1 MALFKNDVSEY
12 VTPGR
17 LEPARLV
24 VTIEPVEDDP
34 DRHDVTAHVDDGA
47 VVATG
52 SFVVN
57 PEWRAPG
64 TRAPTTKSFVPEPN
78 RPRVGAALFSALFS
92 GALSRCWA
100 QAVERARE
108 QGALHIVIRSS
119 SYAVHGLPWE
129 LIADPTL
136 ASGSQYVALPEA
148 WSVIRERPE
157 PRPDAPSHGPDATD
171 PLEPAQ
177 LRIIALTSSFYGVDQ
192 SNDPRIIHEA
202 FPAAD
207 LVTLPD
213 VRSSQLTQALQR
225 DDVHVVHVLG
235 TGQRARQGWQ
245 DLVIGTADR
254 PEVVPG
260 RTLSKVLRGSTLR
273 LVVLAACD
281 SDQLAAQLAPSVHA
295 VIGIRSAIS
304 DASCLAFLGGLYSA
318 LGSGA
323 TTAQAVAS
331 GRAQQVAFASSLG
344 DEWAQPVL
352 FQRTDRALVL
362 ATSPGDETTLPAVPD
377 TGGVPDSQT
386 PQDRVRLLESTIHR
400 ANLRALHEQWDPVG
414 EADTPAFVREQL
426 HELAAA
432 VSSPV
437 GVSR

>member
-17 LEPARLV
+17 PEPARLV
-24 VTIEPVEDDP
+24 VTIEPVDGDP

-47 VVATG
+47 VIATG

-57 PEWRAPG
+57 PEWRTPG
-64 TRAPTTKSFVPEPN
+64 TRTPTKSFVPEPN
-78 RPRVGAALFSALFS
+78 RPRVGAQLFSALFS

-100 QAVERARE
+100 QAVERGRE
-108 QGALHIVIRSS
+108 QGALHIIIRST
-119 SYAVHGLPWE
+119 SYAVHALPWE

-136 ASGSQYVALPEA
+136 ASGSQYVAMSEG
-148 WSVIRERPE
+148 WCVIRERPE
-157 PRPDAPSHGPDATD
+157 PHPDAPAQGPEAAD

-177 LRIIALTSSFYGVDQ
+177 LRIIALTSSFYGIDQ
-192 SNDPRIIHEA
+192 ANDPRIIHEA
-202 FPAAD
+202 FPASD
-207 LVTLPD
+207 LVTVPD
-213 VRSSQLTQALQR
+213 VRSIQLTQAFQR

-254 PEVVPG
+254 PEVVSG
-260 RTLSKVLRGSTLR
+260 RTLSKVLRGSALR

-281 SDQLAAQLAPSVHA
+281 SDQLAAQIAPSVHA
-295 VIGIRSAIS
+295 VIGIRAAIS

-318 LGSGA
+318 LASGA

-352 FQRTDRALVL
+352 FQHADRALVL
-362 ATSPGDETTLPAVPD
+362 ATSPGDSVTLPAVPD
-377 TGGVPDSQT
+377 APDAQS
-386 PQDRVRLLESTIHR
+386 PEDRVRLLESTIR
-400 ANLRALHEQWDPVG
+400 QANLRALREQWDPVG
-414 EADTPAFVREQL
+414 EADTPAFVRQQL
-426 HELAAA
+426 EELTAALGT
-432 VSSPV
+432 PT
-437 GVSR
+437 GVTR

>member
-17 LEPARLV
+17 PEPARLV
-24 VTIEPVEDDP
+24 VTIEPSEGDP

-52 SFVVN
+52 AFVLS
-57 PEWRAPG
+57 PEWRTLG
-64 TRAPTTKSFVPEPN
+64 TRTPTTKTFAPEPN
-78 RPRVGAALFSALFS
+78 RPKVGAQLFSALCS

-100 QAVERARE
+100 QAVERGRE
-108 QGALHIVIRSS
+108 QGALHIIIRST
-119 SYAVHGLPWE
+119 SYAVHALPWE

-136 ASGSQYVALPEA
+136 ASGSQYVGMSEG
-148 WSVIRERPE
+148 WSVIRERHE
-157 PRPDAPSHGPDATD
+157 LHPDAADHEAAAVD

-177 LRIIALTSSFYGVDQ
+177 LRILALTSSFYGIDQ
-192 SNDPRIIHEA
+192 TNDPHIIEEA

-207 LVTLPD
+207 LVTFPD
-213 VRSSQLTQALQR
+213 VRASQLTQALQR
-225 DDVHVVHVLG
+225 DDVHLVHVLG

-254 PEVVPG
+254 PEVVSG
-260 RTLSKVLRGSTLR
+260 RALSKILHGSTLR
-273 LVVLAACD
+273 LLVLAACD
-281 SDQLAAQLAPSVHA
+281 SDQLAAQIAPSVHA
-295 VIGIRSAIS
+295 VIGIRAAIS

-318 LGSGA
+318 LASGA

-352 FQRTDRALVL
+352 FQHADRALVL
-362 ATSPGDETTLPAVPD
+362 ATSPGDSVTLPAVPE
-377 TGGVPDSQT
+377 TPSPDAQS
-386 PQDRVRLLESTIHR
+386 PEDRVHQLESTIR
-400 ANLRALHEQWDPVG
+400 QANLRALREQWDPVG
-414 EADTPAFVREQL
+414 EADTPAFVRQQL
-426 HELAAA
+426 GELTAALGT
-432 VSSPV
+432 PT
-437 GVSR
+437 GVTR